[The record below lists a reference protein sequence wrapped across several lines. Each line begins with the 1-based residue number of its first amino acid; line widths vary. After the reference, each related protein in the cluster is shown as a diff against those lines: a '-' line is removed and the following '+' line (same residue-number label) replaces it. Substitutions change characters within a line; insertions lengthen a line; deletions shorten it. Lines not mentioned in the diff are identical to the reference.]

1 MQNQSTQKI
10 NTEVKFLTGSKELCF
25 KNPIL
30 TASGTFGNGPEFS
43 PYGDITSLGGIVV
56 KGLSLKAREGNPLP
70 RIVETPCGML
80 NAIGLQNDGI
90 DNFIE
95 NILPSLPFTE
105 VPIIANMYATSL
117 DDFAS
122 LAGII
127 DKAEGI
133 SGIEVNISCPNVK
146 EGGVLF
152 GQDPKLAATVTE
164 TVKKAAPNLPVII
177 KLTPNVTSVAQ
188 IAKAVEDAGADAI
201 SLINTLPGM
210 AVDIRKRK
218 PILANV
224 IGGFS
229 GPALKPIALR
239 CLYEARKA
247 VSLPIMGIG
256 GITNTTDVLEFLL
269 LGASAVQIGTANF
282 IDPSRIF
289 QIVQELPLH
298 LMDLGY
304 SSVEEYCKDY
314 YGKQ

>member
-1 MQNQSTQKI
+1 MKDL
-10 NTEVKFLTGSKELCF
+10 NTEVQFLSGEKELNF

-56 KGLSLKAREGNPLP
+56 KGLSLLPREGNPLP

-90 DNFIE
+90 DNFVQ
-95 NILPSLPFTE
+95 NILPELPYSQ

-117 DDFAS
+117 PDFAS
-122 LAGII
+122 LAKIL
-127 DKAEGI
+127 DSAEGI
-133 SGIEVNISCPNVK
+133 SAIEVNISCPNVK

-152 GQDPKLAATVTE
+152 GQDPSLAAKVTE
-164 TVKKAAPNLPVII
+164 TVKAAAPHLPIII
-177 KLTPNVTSVAQ
+177 KLTPNVTSIAQ
-188 IAKAVEDAGADAI
+188 MAQAVESAGADAL

-218 PILANV
+218 PVLANV

-239 CLYEARKA
+239 CLYETRKA
-247 VSLPIMGIG
+247 VKLPLIGIG
-256 GITNTTDVLEFLL
+256 GITNANDVLEFML

-282 IDPSRIF
+282 IDPSRVF
-289 QIVQELPLH
+289 QIVQELPL
-298 LMDLGY
+298 LLEDLGY
-304 SSVEEYCKDY
+304 SSLEDYTKDY
-314 YGKQ
+314 YGK